1 MADFS
6 SLDLKAGVNQFA
18 FMTVAVFVSLIIH
31 ALLCRLMRV
40 DADSMVI
47 SSVSFINSPPF
58 VPMVS
63 AVMRN
68 RRALVTGLGAGIVGY
83 ALGNHLG
90 VLMAELLS
98 RM

>member
-1 MADFS
+1 
-6 SLDLKAGVNQFA
+6 
-18 FMTVAVFVSLIIH
+18 VSLIIH